1 MVILDIAQVSVQIL
15 WKMDT
20 RSEVISAQLVNEAFG
35 TNLAALRKSR
45 FMSQAELGKLV
56 GLSRGT
62 ISNLE
67 SGIQNVQV
75 HQVFSFALILNAPVS
90 ELLPTLSEVTVY
102 GDSIRNSDRLFLDL
116 VKRQLIE
123 ISSAGDDDENA

>member
-1 MVILDIAQVSVQIL
+1 
-15 WKMDT
+15 
-20 RSEVISAQLVNEAFG
+20 
-35 TNLAALRKSR
+35 
-45 FMSQAELGKLV
+45 MSQAELGKLV